1 MFLCVLTNFSWLMW
15 FSTLTCWV
23 PVSQHSWDNFGFH
36 FLTVG
41 GKNTLFQLQVDCC
54 WQHPRPKPNPTWQW
68 IRENSL
74 FGLLLVYLKGEWNSS
89 RWPVAAQTLQFLWV
103 YVRNWTVPRQNH
115 KASPSWH
122 AFLCP
127 DIFLSGCWFCF
138 IQEFALGD
146 NTKAKVILLAAKA
159 HVSHLGERSFEWWL

>member
-1 MFLCVLTNFSWLMW
+1 MGSPLSRAGSLSHSTAQSQLRQLRFSFPDRGRQEYFVSAPGRLLLTASKAK
-15 FSTLTCWV
+15 TQ
-23 PVSQHSWDNFGFH
+23 P
-36 FLTVG
+36 
-41 GKNTLFQLQVDCC
+41 K
-54 WQHPRPKPNPTWQW
+54 RPG

-89 RWPVAAQTLQFLWV
+89 QWLVAAQTLQFLWV

-115 KASPSWH
+115 NASPSQR

-127 DIFLSGCWFCF
+127 DIFLCGGWLCF

-146 NTKAKVILLAAKA
+146 NTKAKVILLEAKA
-159 HVSHLGERSFEWWL
+159 HVNHLGERSFEWWL